1 MTNYYT
7 ELIKKR
13 EQLLPIILDSG
24 VSTELDRRVAKMRNG
39 QWSGFVAIDDY
50 EKLVETHIAYIE
62 AGADIITVNSYAS
75 SRLMLGPAGLGDE
88 VQRIN
93 RLNISAAI
101 EAREKTGANV
111 SVAGSIS
118 HVLPFTDGV
127 EGAKQQPDI
136 SSEELTDC
144 YNEMISIFETEKI
157 DLILLEMMSIPAR
170 MAPLFDCANKSSLPI
185 WCGLSAKRKTPL
197 APLTSWHDTSV
208 LFKNIVIQACQYDFE
223 AIGIMHTSVDAVEA
237 ALVEIKNHFSGMW
250 MAYPDSGYFVAPNW
264 QFEDIIEPQIL
275 LEYAKAWQKFG
286 CSIFGGCCGLGPEHT
301 TVLTEL
307 EPVEPRLLQQ

>member
-1 MTNYYT
+1 
-7 ELIKKR
+7 
-13 EQLLPIILDSG
+13 
-24 VSTELDRRVAKMRNG
+24 MRNG
-39 QWSGFVAIDDY
+39 QWSGCVAIDDY
-50 EKLVETHIAYIE
+50 KKLVETHIAYIN

-93 RLNISAAI
+93 QLNISAAI
-101 EAREKTGANV
+101 EAREKTGTNV

-136 SSEELTDC
+136 SPEELSDC
-144 YNEMISIFETEKI
+144 YNEMISIFEKEEV

-170 MAPLFDCANKSSLPI
+170 MKPLFECTKQSRLPV
-185 WCGLSAKRKTPL
+185 WCGLSAKRETPT
-197 APLTSWHDTSV
+197 APMTSWHDTSV
-208 LFKNIVIQACQYDFE
+208 SFEDIVITACRYNFD
-223 AIGIMHTSVDAVEA
+223 AIGIMHTSVDAIES
-237 ALVEIKNHFSGMW
+237 ALVEIKNHFSGLL

-264 QFEDIIEPQIL
+264 QFEDIIEPQAL
-275 LEYAKAWQKFG
+275 LEYARGWQKSG

-301 TVLTEL
+301 TALTEL
-307 EPVEPRLLQQ
+307 K

>member
-1 MTNYYT
+1 MTNHYA
-7 ELIKKR
+7 ELMKKR
-13 EQLLPIILDSG
+13 DQLLPIILDSG
-24 VSTELDRRVAKMRNG
+24 VSTELERRGAKMRNG
-39 QWSGFVAIDDY
+39 QWSGCVAIDNY

-75 SRLMLGPAGLGDE
+75 SRLMLEPAGLGDE
-88 VQRIN
+88 VHRIN

-101 EAREKTGANV
+101 EAREKTEADV
-111 SVAGSIS
+111 CVAGSIS
-118 HVLPFTDGV
+118 HVLPFIDGV

-144 YNEMISIFETEKI
+144 YSEMISIFETEKI

-170 MAPLFDCANKSSLPI
+170 MTPLFDCANKSSLPI
-185 WCGLSAKRKTPL
+185 WCGLSAKRETPS

-208 LFKNIVIQACQYDFE
+208 SFEDIVIQACQYDFD

-237 ALVEIKNHFSGMW
+237 ALVEIKTHFSGML
-250 MAYPDSGYFVAPNW
+250 MAYPDSGYFVAPHW
-264 QFEDIIEPQIL
+264 QFEDIIEPPVL
-275 LEYAKAWQKFG
+275 LEYAKNWQKFG

-301 TVLTEL
+301 TALSGL
-307 EPVEPRLLQQ
+307 KPV

>member
-1 MTNYYT
+1 MKNYYS
-7 ELIKKR
+7 ELIRKR

-24 VSTELDRRVAKMRNG
+24 VSTELERRGAKMRNG
-39 QWSGFVAIDDY
+39 QWSGCVAIDDY

-101 EAREKTGANV
+101 EAREKTGASV

-136 SSEELTDC
+136 SPEELSDC
-144 YNEMISIFETEKI
+144 YSEMISIFEKEDV
-157 DLILLEMMSIPAR
+157 DLILLEMMSIPTR
-170 MAPLFDCANKSSLPI
+170 MTPLFDCANQSRLPV
-185 WCGLSAKRKTPL
+185 WCGLSAKRETPS
-197 APLTSWHDTSV
+197 APLTSWHDTSIS
-208 LFKNIVIQACQYDFE
+208 FENIAIKACQYDFD
-223 AIGIMHTSVDAVEA
+223 AVGIMHTSVDAIEA
-237 ALVEIKNHFSGMW
+237 ALFEIQSHFSGML

-264 QFEDIIEPQIL
+264 QFEDIIEPQAL
-275 LEYAKAWQKFG
+275 LNYAKGWQKSG

-301 TVLTEL
+301 AALAEL
-307 EPVEPRLLQQ
+307 KRV

>member
-1 MTNYYT
+1 MTNYYA

-13 EQLLPIILDSG
+13 ERLLPIILDSG
-24 VSTELDRRVAKMRNG
+24 VSTELERRGAKMRNG
-39 QWSGFVAIDDY
+39 QWSGCVAVDDY
-50 EKLVETHIAYIE
+50 DKLVETHIAYIK

-88 VQRIN
+88 VQQIN

-101 EAREKTGANV
+101 EARQKTGANV

-136 SSEELTDC
+136 SSEELTNC
-144 YNEMISIFETEKI
+144 YNEMISIFEREGV

-170 MAPLFDCANKSSLPI
+170 MTPLFDCANQSKLPI
-185 WCGLSAKRKTPL
+185 WCGLSAKRETPS

-208 LFKNIVIQACQYDFE
+208 SFENIVTQACQYDFD
-223 AIGIMHTSVDAVEA
+223 AIGIMHTSVDAIEA
-237 ALVEIKNHFSGMW
+237 ALVEIKCHFSGML

-264 QFEDIIEPQIL
+264 QFKDIIEPKAL
-275 LEYAKAWQKFG
+275 LEYAKGWQNSG

-301 TVLTEL
+301 AALNEL
-307 EPVEPRLLQQ
+307 KSV

>member
-1 MTNYYT
+1 MTNNYA
-7 ELIKKR
+7 ELMKKR
-13 EQLLPIILDSG
+13 DQLLPIILDSG
-24 VSTELDRRVAKMRNG
+24 VSTELERRGAKMRNG
-39 QWSGFVAIDDY
+39 QWSGCVAIDNY
-50 EKLVETHIAYIE
+50 EKLVETHIAYIK

-75 SRLMLGPAGLGDE
+75 SRLMLEPAGLGDE
-88 VQRIN
+88 VHRIN

-101 EAREKTGANV
+101 EAREKNGANV
-111 SVAGSIS
+111 CIAGSIS

-144 YNEMISIFETEKI
+144 YSEMISIFETEKI

-170 MAPLFDCANKSSLPI
+170 MTPLFDCANKSNLPI
-185 WCGLSAKRKTPL
+185 WCGLSAKRETPS

-208 LFKNIVIQACQYDFE
+208 SFEDIVIQACQYDFD

-237 ALVEIKNHFSGMW
+237 ALVEIKSHFSGML
-250 MAYPDSGYFVAPNW
+250 MAYPDSGYFVAPHW
-264 QFEDIIEPQIL
+264 QFEDIIEPPVL
-275 LEYAKAWQKFG
+275 LEYAKNWQKFG

-301 TVLTEL
+301 TALSGL
-307 EPVEPRLLQQ
+307 KPV

>member
-1 MTNYYT
+1 MTNYYA

-13 EQLLPIILDSG
+13 ERLLPIILDSG
-24 VSTELDRRVAKMRNG
+24 VSTELERRGAKMRNG
-39 QWSGFVAIDDY
+39 QWSGCVAVDDY
-50 EKLVETHIAYIE
+50 EKLVETHIAYIK

-75 SRLMLGPAGLGDE
+75 SRLMLGPSGLGDA
-88 VQRIN
+88 VQQIN

-101 EAREKTGANV
+101 EARQKIGANV

-136 SSEELTDC
+136 SPEELTNC
-144 YNEMISIFETEKI
+144 YNEMISIFEKEGV

-170 MAPLFDCANKSSLPI
+170 MTPLFDCANQSKLPI
-185 WCGLSAKRKTPL
+185 WCGLSAKREAPS

-208 LFKNIVIQACQYDFE
+208 SFEKIVIQACQYDFD
-223 AIGIMHTSVDAVEA
+223 AIGIMHTSVDAIEA
-237 ALVEIKNHFSGMW
+237 ALVEIKCHFSGML

-264 QFEDIIEPQIL
+264 QFKDIIEPKVL
-275 LEYAKAWQKFG
+275 LEYAKGWQKSG

-301 TVLTEL
+301 TALNEL
-307 EPVEPRLLQQ
+307 KSV

>member
-1 MTNYYT
+1 MTNNYA
-7 ELIKKR
+7 ELMKKR
-13 EQLLPIILDSG
+13 DQLLPIILDSG
-24 VSTELDRRVAKMRNG
+24 VSTELERRGAKMRNG
-39 QWSGFVAIDDY
+39 QWSGCVAIDNY

-75 SRLMLGPAGLGDE
+75 SRLMLEPAGLGDE
-88 VQRIN
+88 VHRIN

-111 SVAGSIS
+111 CVAGSIS
-118 HVLPFTDGV
+118 HVLPFTAGV

-144 YNEMISIFETEKI
+144 YSEMISIFETEKI

-170 MAPLFDCANKSSLPI
+170 MTPLFDCANKSSLPI
-185 WCGLSAKRKTPL
+185 WCGLSAKRETPS

-208 LFKNIVIQACQYDFE
+208 SFEDIVIQACQYDFD

-237 ALVEIKNHFSGMW
+237 ALVEIKTHFSGML
-250 MAYPDSGYFVAPNW
+250 MAYPDSGYFVAPHW
-264 QFEDIIEPQIL
+264 QFEDIIEPPVL
-275 LEYAKAWQKFG
+275 LEYAKNWQKFG

-301 TVLTEL
+301 TALSGL
-307 EPVEPRLLQQ
+307 KPV

>member
-1 MTNYYT
+1 MTYFYA

-24 VSTELDRRVAKMRNG
+24 VSTELERRGAKMRNG
-39 QWSGFVAIDDY
+39 QWSGCVAIDDY

-93 RLNISAAI
+93 QLNIAAAI

-127 EGAKQQPDI
+127 EGAKQQPNI
-136 SSEELTDC
+136 SSEELSDS
-144 YNEMISIFETEKI
+144 YGEMVSIFEKKEI

-170 MAPLFDCANKSSLPI
+170 MTPLFDCANQSRLPV
-185 WCGLSAKRKTPL
+185 WCGLSAKRESPS
-197 APLTSWHDTSV
+197 APLTSWHDTSIA
-208 LFKNIVIQACQYDFE
+208 FENIVIEACQYNFD
-223 AIGIMHTSVDAVEA
+223 AVGIMHTSVDAIGA
-237 ALVEIKNHFSGMW
+237 ALFEIKSHFSGML

-264 QFEDIIEPQIL
+264 QFEDIIEPQAL
-275 LEYAKAWQKFG
+275 LNYARGWQKIG

-301 TVLTEL
+301 TALTEL
-307 EPVEPRLLQQ
+307 KSV